1 VVPLII
7 RFERFPGFQAS
18 DSAGGHDYL
27 GKIRIDSR
35 KKMNPQSLLDLLE
48 KNGQHHILD
57 HYQVLNSKK
66 REAFIRGLAQ
76 LDFSLAFKLCKEFSN
91 EKGSICHSARIE
103 PALIIPIPRTA
114 DEIEQRKEARK
125 LGESLI
131 RGNQVAV
138 LIVAGGQG
146 TRLGFP
152 GPKGSLPISSLKK
165 KPLFQLFAES
175 IRAIS
180 NRYRA
185 NLPLLIMTSQENH
198 EATQAFFESHGFFS
212 LKRNQVHF
220 FSQGMLPTLTPEGK
234 LILKD
239 AENFLANPDGHG
251 GSLKALYESGLTGWL
266 KRQGI
271 SELFYFQV
279 DNPLVKIADPA
290 FIGYHRRGNADIST
304 KVVRRRDLEEKVGIY
319 GMVRGKPAIIEYSD
333 FSPEDY
339 RSRDEGGNIRYWA
352 GNIAIHMI
360 SLSFVERMNRDGF
373 ALPYH
378 RAIKEVEG
386 LGPGGRSERM
396 TGLKFETFV
405 FDSIPLAQKSIC
417 MEVAREEEFAPVK
430 NQSGI
435 DSPDTAR
442 QAMDGLFKRW
452 LVEAGAEVAPQAR
465 IEISPLFA
473 LDKEEVKE
481 KLKGKKAAVREDT
494 YFG

>member
-1 VVPLII
+1 
-7 RFERFPGFQAS
+7 
-18 DSAGGHDYL
+18 
-27 GKIRIDSR
+27 
-35 KKMNPQSLLDLLE
+35 MNPQPLLDLLE
-48 KNGQHHILD
+48 NHGQRHILA
-57 HYQVLNSKK
+57 HYQGLNSKK
-66 REAFIRGLAQ
+66 RESFIRGLGQ
-76 LDFSLAFKLCKEFSN
+76 LDFYSVFKLYREFSQH
-91 EKGSICHSARIE
+91 KGSSSHPYRIE
-103 PALIIPIPRTA
+103 PASIIPIPRTA
-114 DEIEQRKEARK
+114 EEIEQGKEARK

-152 GPKGSLPISSLKK
+152 GPKGRLPISPIKK
-165 KPLFQLFAES
+165 KTLFQLFAES

-180 NRYRA
+180 NRYRT
-185 NLPLLIMTSQENH
+185 NLPFLIMTSQENH
-198 EATQAFFESHGFFS
+198 EETRAFFESHGFFT
-212 LKRNQVHF
+212 LKRDQVHF

-234 LILKD
+234 LILKN
-239 AENFLANPDGHG
+239 AENLLANPDGHG

-266 KRQGI
+266 KGKGI
-271 SELFYFQV
+271 TEIFYCQV

-290 FIGYHRRGNADIST
+290 FIGYHRQENADIST
-304 KVVRRRDLEEKVGIY
+304 KVVRRRNLEEKVGIY
-319 GMVRGKPAIIEYSD
+319 GMVNGKPAIIEYSD
-333 FSPEDY
+333 FSPDDY
-339 RSRDEGGNIRYWA
+339 RSLDESGNIRYWA

-360 SLSFVERMNRDGF
+360 SLSFVERMNREGF

-386 LGPGGRSERM
+386 LGRGGRNERM
-396 TGLKFETFV
+396 TGVKFETFV

-417 MEVAREEEFAPVK
+417 MEVSRDEEFAPVK

-442 QAMDGLFKRW
+442 LAMNGLFKSW
-452 LVEAGAEVAPQAR
+452 LAEAGADLSPQAR

-473 LDKEEVKE
+473 LDREELME
-481 KLKGKKAAVREDT
+481 KLKGKKAVVKKDT

>member
-1 VVPLII
+1 MDP
-7 RFERFPGFQAS
+7 RP
-18 DSAGGHDYL
+18 
-27 GKIRIDSR
+27 
-35 KKMNPQSLLDLLE
+35 LLDLME
-48 KNGQHHILD
+48 MHGQHHILD
-57 HYQVLNSKK
+57 HYRGLNSKK
-66 REAFIRGLAQ
+66 RESFISGLAQ
-76 LDFSLAFKLCKEFSN
+76 LDFSLAFKLYVELPKEKTS
-91 EKGSICHSARIE
+91 SRDSSRIE
-103 PALIIPIPRTA
+103 PALILPIPRTA
-114 DEIEQRKEARK
+114 EEIEQRKEAMK

-131 RGNQVAV
+131 RENQVAV

-152 GPKGSLPISSLKK
+152 GPKGSLPISPIRK

-180 NRYRA
+180 DRYRA
-185 NLPLLIMTSQENH
+185 NPPLLIMTSQENH
-198 EATQAFFESHGFFS
+198 EETQAFFESHGFFG
-212 LKRNQVHF
+212 LKRSQVHF

-239 AENFLANPDGHG
+239 SENFLANPDGHG
-251 GSLKALYESGLTGWL
+251 GSLKALYGSGLAGRL
-266 KRQGI
+266 KEQGI
-271 SELFYFQV
+271 SELFYCQV
-279 DNPLVKIADPA
+279 DNPLAKIADPA
-290 FIGYHRRGNADIST
+290 FIGYHRREKADIST
-304 KVVRRRDLEEKVGIY
+304 KVVRRRNMEEKVGIY
-319 GMVRGKPAIIEYSD
+319 GMVDGRPAIIEYSD

-339 RSRDEGGNIRYWA
+339 RSLDEGGNIRYWA

-360 SLSFVERMNRDGF
+360 SLSFVERLNREGF

-386 LGPGGRSERM
+386 LGWGGGSERM

-442 QAMDGLFKRW
+442 QAMNGLFRRW
-452 LVEAGAEVAPQAR
+452 LVEAGAGVSPQAR
-465 IEISPLFA
+465 IEGSPLFA
-473 LDKEEVKE
+473 LDKEEVME
-481 KLKGKKAAVREDT
+481 KLKGKKVAVPEDT